1 MEWVYNVC
9 KRRRYSFQILKRVGQ
24 VVSTMQR
31 QRRDIGRFDFAIHSL
46 SSSLFSLAIFALRHC
61 VVHRTIKT
69 DYAIFVHTLAL
80 LAYNTVQ
87 FVAQPL
93 IAFLRFFLLFF
104 FRHIEQQL
112 SLAGGGMNL
121 SDESRTSIWTRNDSY
136 SMIIRLTVL
145 FGTSF
150 TEFTS

>member
-93 IAFLRFFLLFF
+93 IAFLFFF

-112 SLAGGGMNL
+112 SLARGGMNFV
-121 SDESRTSIWTRNDSY
+121 ESRTSIWTRNDSY

-150 TEFTS
+150 TEFIS

>member
-1 MEWVYNVC
+1 MYNVC

-24 VVSTMQR
+24 VVSTMQK

-104 FRHIEQQL
+104 FSTH
-112 SLAGGGMNL
+112 
-121 SDESRTSIWTRNDSY
+121 
-136 SMIIRLTVL
+136 
-145 FGTSF
+145 
-150 TEFTS
+150 